1 MNNTIMVCVTQQ
13 RTCEKLIKKGA
24 ALRKNEGDE
33 LIIINAVNEN
43 DKFLNLQ
50 NDSEALEYLFEI
62 AKEVDG
68 ELQVIRTK
76 NVLDNLISFAK
87 DNNVDYVILGHTNE
101 ENKVNVFYEKFNEKL
116 PFTEIIEV

>member
-101 ENKVNVFYEKFNEKL
+101 KNKVNVFYEKFNEKL

>member
-1 MNNTIMVCVTQQ
+1 MNNKIMVCVTQQ

-24 ALRKNEGDE
+24 SLRKSNNDE

-50 NDSEALEYLFEI
+50 NDSDALEFLFKI

-76 NVLDNLISFAK
+76 NVLDNLINFAK
-87 DNNVDYVILGHTNE
+87 NNNVDYVILGHTNE
-101 ENKVNVFYEKFNEKL
+101 KNKVNIFYEKFNEKL

>member
-24 ALRKNEGDE
+24 TLRKNEGDE
-33 LIIINAVNEN
+33 LIIINAVSEN

-76 NVLDNLISFAK
+76 NVLDNLINFAK
-87 DNNVDYVILGHTNE
+87 ENNVDYVILGHTNE
-101 ENKVNVFYEKFNEKL
+101 KNKVNVFYEKFNEKL